1 MPSSNHLDNRDIQ
14 KDARAWSN
22 FTGTNYTAA
31 LRQMQN
37 PLAQGLLGDRL
48 SARQLIATLTD
59 HAVVGSQGGDAG
71 LGENGFNYEPVW
83 TFARDSDFIE
93 LALIADFLRLFS
105 PQDAASEPGVGSYTL
120 KHTAELF
127 LAPHCSYV
135 SNGRLIWVAATLG
148 LFLSGEAYKNPN
160 LVVEIDDRQHDYVRR
175 TVDKGQTDPQGH
187 HYRPAGLAHLRDALT
202 QASTGTLLVVR
213 WSETVP
219 EVEPAPFHDWL
230 LLQLGRQDSVGRVA
244 FDYAA
249 GVKDS
254 DHRLARQPEDLLDIL
269 DTLGAAS
276 EFYEGGKRA
285 VREWNAGAIR
295 TDRIVGSSDDVEG
308 HGAGAGTIERYDFS
322 CPCGEGTVTEEHD
335 NIPGFREHD
344 VRLLCDRCRESWQF
358 VEGRSV
364 RDWALWPASLSQS
377 AMQQN

>member
-59 HAVVGSQGGDAG
+59 HAVVGSQGGDAR
-71 LGENGFNYEPVW
+71 LGENGFNSEPVW

-105 PQDAASEPGVGSYTL
+105 PQDAAWEPGVGSYTL

-187 HYRPAGLAHLRDALT
+187 HYRPAGLAHLRDVLT
-202 QASTGTLLVVR
+202 QASTGTLLVGR